1 MLAGKTQ
8 FSGEAAVQVA
18 HAIGVHASPIED
30 DYFTAVD
37 DLNTTDSGAAHI
49 GEAGFAA
56 AVFYQ
61 YICIDRELLLANL
74 KGNEAMAMR
83 ALRALTEAALK
94 VGPSGKQ
101 NSYASRAYAH
111 FALAEKGSQQP
122 RSLTLAFLHPV
133 TGDDYGTSAAKQLQD
148 LIGNMD
154 KVYGPC
160 CDSSLHFDVLKGAGS
175 SQNFLDFVAEA

>member
-1 MLAGKTQ
+1 
-8 FSGEAAVQVA
+8 
-18 HAIGVHASPIED
+18 
-30 DYFTAVD
+30 
-37 DLNTTDSGAAHI
+37 
-49 GEAGFAA
+49 
-56 AVFYQ
+56 VFYQ

-74 KGNEAMAMR
+74 NGDEALTGR
-83 ALRALTEAALK
+83 ALRALAEAALT

-133 TGDDYGTSAAKQLQD
+133 TGDDYGAAAARRLQELSA
-148 LIGNMD
+148 NMD

-160 CDSSLHFDVLKGAGS
+160 SENSLRFDVLQGEGS
-175 SQNFLDFVAEA
+175 SHALLDFVAEA